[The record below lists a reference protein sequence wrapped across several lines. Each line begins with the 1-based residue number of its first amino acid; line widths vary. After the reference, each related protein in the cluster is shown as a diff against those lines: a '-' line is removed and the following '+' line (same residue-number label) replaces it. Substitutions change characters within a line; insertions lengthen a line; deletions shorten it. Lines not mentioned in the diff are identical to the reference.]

1 MVVIAGRGA
10 EASRSFYV
18 GVMGLNTQGEIENGY
33 HVDYAQDSA
42 WKKEAS
48 LAMSCLL
55 EKKKEEM
62 LDSTY
67 IHCPPIHTE
76 VSMFILF
83 FRYKS
88 KRPCVIIP

>member
-55 EKKKEEM
+55 EKKK
-62 LDSTY
+62 
-67 IHCPPIHTE
+67 
-76 VSMFILF
+76 
-83 FRYKS
+83 R
-88 KRPCVIIP
+88 RNA